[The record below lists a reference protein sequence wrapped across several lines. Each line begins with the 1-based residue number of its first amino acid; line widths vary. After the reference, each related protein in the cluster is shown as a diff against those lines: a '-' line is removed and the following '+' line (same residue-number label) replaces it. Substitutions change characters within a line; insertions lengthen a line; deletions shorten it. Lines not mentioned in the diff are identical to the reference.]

1 MGMKKFRIISY
12 YVMGNGMCECF
23 NCILLI
29 MLGLLDFSK
38 KINWKVYVKLFVYVY
53 NCIWY
58 ESIG

>member
-23 NCILLI
+23 NCILLN

-53 NCIWY
+53 NCI
-58 ESIG
+58 